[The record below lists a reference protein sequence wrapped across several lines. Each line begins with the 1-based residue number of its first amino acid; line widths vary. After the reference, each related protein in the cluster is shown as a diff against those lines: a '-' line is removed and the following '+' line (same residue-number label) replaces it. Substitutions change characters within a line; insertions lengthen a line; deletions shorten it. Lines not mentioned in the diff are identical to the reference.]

1 MTPRERPILFSGEMV
16 RALLE
21 GRKTQ
26 TRRVV
31 KWPKWSDPAN
41 PHQVA
46 GLVEHRGIAW
56 FEEGRPVKR
65 YTCPY
70 GVPGDRLWVRESFGL
85 VWPDDCDDGSMD
97 DTAEPTGSR
106 PLKPEEHKVAYKA
119 DADGDDLPGGWP
131 NDEGAPEGLRWKP
144 SIHMPR
150 WASRLTL
157 EVTGV
162 KVERVNEITE
172 SDARAEG
179 RSLVKGDPAG
189 YFPETWDS
197 INAARGYG
205 WSVNPWCWCLTFRVL
220 R

>member
-1 MTPRERPILFSGEMV
+1 MSTREIKERPILFSGEMV
-16 RALLE
+16 RAILDN
-21 GRKTQ
+21 RKTQ

-31 KWPKWSDPAN
+31 KWPKWSDQTD
-41 PHQVA
+41 PHQIA

-56 FEEGRPVKR
+56 YEEGRPVKR

-70 GVPGDRLWVRESFGL
+70 GVPGDRLWVRESWGL
-85 VWPDDCDDGSMD
+85 VAENSGPHRLIRYRATTP
-97 DTAEPTGSR
+97 TA
-106 PLKPEEHKVAYKA
+106 AM
-119 DADGDDLPGGWP
+119 
-131 NDEGAPEGLRWKP
+131 GLRWRP

-157 EVTGV
+157 DVVSV
-162 KVERVNEITE
+162 KVERVQEISE
-172 SDARAEG
+172 ADAAAEG
-179 RSLVKGDPAG
+179 MTTPMLEVDDEVEELSQEDYDSG
-189 YFPETWDS
+189 YFRPKSDYSLAGEFSHLWDS